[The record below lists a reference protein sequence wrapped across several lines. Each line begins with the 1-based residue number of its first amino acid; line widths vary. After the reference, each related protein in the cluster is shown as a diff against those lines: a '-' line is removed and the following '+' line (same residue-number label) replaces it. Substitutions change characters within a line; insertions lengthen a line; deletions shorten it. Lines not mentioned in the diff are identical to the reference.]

1 MATIR
6 QPEMATK
13 RQPKCTQQPEF
24 GRGIR
29 CFDRFDRPAKPYYV
43 QRRIDGKRETES
55 FATAE
60 DRDRKAREWTASAQL
75 GLRGYKP
82 SRSEL
87 IEFRAFKE
95 ALGADDWRDIIAHW
109 RTRGKVGTSIAVQD
123 AVAKYVES
131 QEAKVLA
138 GKLEFSSK
146 KRHLKVADRFARDFK
161 GVRVATLTA
170 DQLVEWLEDQ
180 EFDSPHTFNSYLRIL
195 RAVWSAAKITPSLPK
210 DISFRDTT
218 PEEVAILSA
227 ADTVTLFTYGL
238 KHCPWLM
245 PRLAAEAFVGLRYS
259 SAVRLEKSDINVEDR
274 GILLP
279 AKKLKTGK
287 RTGRRHY
294 IDGLPENFWEWMK
307 LATDQTWAMTE
318 RRYMRSKS
326 QLFVDAK
333 VPHPK
338 NCLRHSACT
347 YHVAAFKDPGK
358 TATMLCHTDQQLLW
372 STYNGR
378 AAQAE
383 GKRYFA
389 ITPDSI
395 RKASASQDTTA
406 ATETTAAVP
415 AAPQATT

>member
-6 QPEMATK
+6 QPELATK
-13 RQPKCTQQPEF
+13 RQPKCTQQPELA
-24 GRGIR
+24 RGIR
-29 CFDRFDRPAKPYYV
+29 CFERHDRPKNPYYV

-55 FATAE
+55 FASAE
-60 DRDRKAREWTASAQL
+60 DRDRKAREWTESAQL

-82 SRSEL
+82 TRSEL

-123 AVAKYVES
+123 AVTKYVES
-131 QEAKVLA
+131 QESKVLA
-138 GKLEFSSK
+138 GKLELTTK
-146 KRHLKVADRFARDFK
+146 KRHLKVANRFGGDFK
-161 GVRVATLTA
+161 GVRIATLTT

-195 RAVWSAAKITPSLPK
+195 RAIWSAAKITPSLPK
-210 DISFRDTT
+210 EVSFRDST
-218 PEEVAILSA
+218 PEEVAILTTDETIA
-227 ADTVTLFTYGL
+227 LFTYGL
-238 KHCPWLM
+238 QHCPWLM

-259 SAVRLEKSDINVEDR
+259 SAVRLEKSDVNVEDR

-307 LATDQTWAMTE
+307 LATEETWVLTE
-318 RRYMRSKS
+318 RQYMRSKS
-326 QLFVDAK
+326 QLFTDAK

-395 RKASASQDTTA
+395 RKVSAPQGDTATATTA
-406 ATETTAAVP
+406 AP
-415 AAPQATT
+415 AAAAPEATT

>member
-6 QPEMATK
+6 QPELATK
-13 RQPKCTQQPEF
+13 RQPKCTQQPELA
-24 GRGIR
+24 RGIR
-29 CFDRFDRPAKPYYV
+29 CFERHDRPKNPYYV

-55 FATAE
+55 FASAE
-60 DRDRKAREWTASAQL
+60 DRDRKAREWTESAQL

-82 SRSEL
+82 TRSEL

-123 AVAKYVES
+123 AVTKYVES
-131 QEAKVLA
+131 QESKVLA
-138 GKLEFSSK
+138 GKLELTTK
-146 KRHLKVADRFARDFK
+146 KRHLKVANRFGGDFK
-161 GVRVATLTA
+161 GVRIATLTT

-195 RAVWSAAKITPSLPK
+195 RAIWSAAKITPSLPK
-210 DISFRDTT
+210 EVSFRDST
-218 PEEVAILSA
+218 PEEVAILTTDETIA
-227 ADTVTLFTYGL
+227 LFTYGL
-238 KHCPWLM
+238 QHCPWLM

-259 SAVRLEKSDINVEDR
+259 SAVRLEKSDVNVEDR

-307 LATDQTWAMTE
+307 LATEETWVLTE
-318 RRYMRSKS
+318 RQYMRSKS
-326 QLFVDAK
+326 QLFTDAK

-395 RKASASQDTTA
+395 RKVSASQGDSATA
-406 ATETTAAVP
+406 ATAAP
-415 AAPQATT
+415 AAAAPEATT